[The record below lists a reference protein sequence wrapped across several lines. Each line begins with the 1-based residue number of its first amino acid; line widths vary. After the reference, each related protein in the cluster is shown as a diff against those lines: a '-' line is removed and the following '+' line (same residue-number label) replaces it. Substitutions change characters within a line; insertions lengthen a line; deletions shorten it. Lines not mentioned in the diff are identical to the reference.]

1 MIQGH
6 GKTEELTTMHMEGS
20 AASGE
25 SPRRRVT
32 IGGGDWKEREGAG
45 EDEIEE
51 NKTKTEKGR
60 HLRSRGTTAK
70 LWESSATWIEAR

>member
-1 MIQGH
+1 MR
-6 GKTEELTTMHMEGS
+6 LEGS
-20 AASGE
+20 AASWRA
-25 SPRRRVT
+25 PKRVVD
-32 IGGGDWKEREGAG
+32 GGRDLEREHGAG

-70 LWESSATWIEAR
+70 LQESSATRIALGERS

>member
-6 GKTEELTTMHMEGS
+6 GKTEELTTMRMEGS

-32 IGGGDWKEREGAG
+32 IGGGDWKEREGVG
-45 EDEIEE
+45 EDETDQTM
-51 NKTKTEKGR
+51 TKT
-60 HLRSRGTTAK
+60 SN
-70 LWESSATWIEAR
+70 